1 MTYLI
6 KRDGL
11 EVARLDSELAVM
23 EYFHRSHPYSMSH
36 ALKYEG
42 YTVEAVK

>member
-23 EYFHRSHPYSMSH
+23 VYFHKTHPYSMDH

-42 YTVEAVK
+42 YTVERVS

>member
-1 MTYLI
+1 MIYII

-11 EVARLDSELAVM
+11 EVARLDSELAVVA
-23 EYFHRSHPYSMSH
+23 YFHRAHSYSMSH

-42 YTVEAVK
+42 YTVEAVR